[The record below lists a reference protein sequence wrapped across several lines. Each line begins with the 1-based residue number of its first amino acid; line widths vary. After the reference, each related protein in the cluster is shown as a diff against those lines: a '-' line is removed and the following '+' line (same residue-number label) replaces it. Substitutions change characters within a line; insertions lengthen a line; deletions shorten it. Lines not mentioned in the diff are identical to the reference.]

1 MAGVLMTC
9 ARLQPDLRWLALQ
22 AKVRQGLMVRTHS
35 AQVQPGEVFVALP
48 GTRTDGAAHIAEAV
62 VRGAGFVVVG
72 PNQDVRR
79 QARTEVESGAL
90 ILEVP
95 DPREALGELAAVYH
109 GTDLRCPLLVGVT
122 GTNGKTTVTYL
133 VQHLL
138 EAAGRCVGVI
148 GTIGARWPKGAVNSG
163 MTTPDC
169 WTLHEILARMRD
181 DEVDVVCLEVSSHA
195 LAQKRTAGLCF
206 EVAILTNVTQDHLDY
221 HGEMERYFQAK
232 ALLFAPSVAGQTAAA
247 QARVIN
253 ADDAYGQRLLR
264 QWGGLGYLLG
274 DHVCAHV
281 RAGEDC
287 LRGTITFC
295 DRRGLGLSMSHQ
307 GQTWELQSTLVGRH
321 NAANLL
327 AAQGAGLCLGLKP
340 KQMRSL
346 ESFAGVPGRLERIP
360 NAQGLDIFVDYAH
373 TPDALDN
380 VLRALKELDFKRL
393 IVVFGCGGNRDRAKR
408 PLMAQAVARWADVVM
423 LTSDN
428 PRHEA
433 PEAIMDDAWP
443 GLQGCPQAL
452 READRRAA
460 ISRALGLMRPGDGLL
475 VAGKGHETT
484 QQVGETKLPFHDP
497 TVIRELLGC
506 V

>member
-1 MAGVLMTC
+1 MTR
-9 ARLQPDLRWLALQ
+9 AKLQPDQGWSVLK

-48 GTRTDGAAHIAEAV
+48 GMRTDGAAHIAEAV
-62 VRGAGFVVVG
+62 ARGAGFVVVG
-72 PNQDVRR
+72 SSREMKR
-79 QARTEVESGAL
+79 QERTKVESGVV
-90 ILEVP
+90 ILETP
-95 DPREALGELAAVYH
+95 DSREALGELAAAYH
-109 GTDLRCPLLVGVT
+109 GTDIRCPLLVGVT

-133 VQHLL
+133 VKHLL

-148 GTIGARWPKGAVNSG
+148 GTIGARWPKGVVDSG

-169 WTLHEILARMRD
+169 WTMHEILARMRAD
-181 DEVDVVCLEVSSHA
+181 DVDVVCLEVSSHA
-195 LAQKRTAGLCF
+195 LAQKRTAGLHF
-206 EVAILTNVTQDHLDY
+206 EVAILTNVTQDHLDF
-221 HGEMERYFQAK
+221 HGDMERYFQAK
-232 ALLFAPSVAGQTAAA
+232 ALLFAPNATKQAGPR
-247 QARVIN
+247 ARVIN
-253 ADDAYGQRLLR
+253 ADDAYGQRLLE
-264 QWGGLGYLLG
+264 QWGGLGYCLG
-274 DHVCAHV
+274 DHK
-281 RAGEDC
+281 GEDY
-287 LRGTITFC
+287 LQGTITFC
-295 DRRGLGLSMSHQ
+295 NRHGLGLSMSHQ

-327 AAQGAGLCLGLKP
+327 AAQGAGQCLGLKP

-360 NAQGLDIFVDYAH
+360 NEQGLDIFVDYAH

-380 VLRALKELDFKRL
+380 VLGALKKLDFKRL

-433 PEAIMDDAWP
+433 PESIMDDAWP

-452 READRRAA
+452 REVDRRAA

-506 V
+506 I